1 MADNQS
7 AGIPALTAGTRVRV
21 APLGLDG
28 VLAAAPASDGICT
41 VLSGELRV
49 QCAVADL
56 LMLGPAAAGVVAA
69 VQVHATP
76 AAATQL
82 DLHGLTGDE
91 AAAAADRFL
100 NRAFCAGVPLVR
112 LVHGKGGGAL
122 RQALHALLDGHPL
135 VAAFRHGWYGEGDSG
150 VTVVT
155 LQPRG
160 RL

>member
-1 MADNQS
+1 M
-7 AGIPALTAGTRVRV
+7 PALTAGARVRV
-21 APLGLDG
+21 VPLGLDG
-28 VLAAAPASDGICT
+28 VLAAAPAADGTCT
-41 VLSGELRV
+41 VLSGDLRV
-49 QCAVADL
+49 PCAAADL
-56 LMLGPAAAGVVAA
+56 QVLGPAVAGVTAA
-69 VQVHATP
+69 VQVHAAP

-112 LVHGKGGGAL
+112 LVHGKGSGAL
-122 RQALHALLDGHPL
+122 RQALHGVLDNHPL